1 MSKIENTEFDL
12 LDDEKYVVK
21 PKNCKSV
28 YNTLSLEESIK
39 PDIPFWTDNPNIL
52 MKQDYIFEFFPTEYM
67 TYEQKM
73 NAITRLVILLTFFGF
88 IYSKNQRLLVI
99 SFITLV
105 SIYLIYQNQKYEND
119 KSNIKK
125 MNLESEFE
133 NFSLPN
139 LLSGPAQQALN
150 NSRISYKD
158 PADVFD
164 SPAVNN
170 PFSNVLLTDYDY
182 NPNKKP
188 AAPSYNES
196 VQKDILGQA
205 KQLVSDMNPDQPDIS
220 DKLFSGIGDKL
231 EFEQSMRQFI
241 SNPSTTIP
249 NDQTA
254 FAQYCFGNAISAKE
268 GNLFALARNLN
279 RHVM

>member
-28 YNTLSLEESIK
+28 SNTLSLEDSIK

-52 MKQDYIFEFFPTEYM
+52 MNQDYIFEFFPTEYM

-73 NAITRLVILLTFFGF
+73 NAITRLVIILTFIGF
-88 IYSKNQRLLVI
+88 IYSKNQRLLVV

-119 KSNIKK
+119 KSTIKK
-125 MNLESEFE
+125 MNIESDFE
-133 NFSLPN
+133 NFA
-139 LLSGPAQQALN
+139 SGPAELALQQARDQGKLP
-150 NSRISYKD
+150 YKD
-158 PADVFD
+158 MSEVFD

-188 AAPSYNES
+188 AAPSYNAS
-196 VQKDILGQA
+196 VQQDILGQA
-205 KQLVSDMNPDQPDIS
+205 KQLVSDMHPDQPDIS

-279 RHVM
+279 RHV

>member
-1 MSKIENTEFDL
+1 MSKIENTEIDYM
-12 LDDEKYVVK
+12 DEEKFIVK
-21 PKNCKSV
+21 PKSCKSIS
-28 YNTLSLEESIK
+28 NTLSLEETIK

-52 MKQDYIFEFFPTEYM
+52 LKQEYMFEFFPTEYM

-73 NAITRLVILLTFFGF
+73 NAITRLVIILTVFGF
-88 IYSKNQRLLVI
+88 VYSKNHRLLAI

-105 SIYLIYQNQKYEND
+105 SIYLIYQNQRYEND
-119 KSNIKK
+119 KMAIKK
-125 MNLESEFE
+125 MNLEDGLE
-133 NFSLPN
+133 NFTN
-139 LLSGPAQQALN
+139 NISGPAQQALN
-150 NSRISYKD
+150 DSRIITKD
-158 PADVFD
+158 PTEVFD

-188 AAPSYNES
+188 AAPSYNDS
-196 VQKDILGQA
+196 VQQDILGQA
-205 KQLVSDMNPDQPDIS
+205 KQLVSDMHPDQPDIS
-220 DKLFSGIGDKL
+220 DKLFSGIGDRL

>member
-1 MSKIENTEFDL
+1 MSKVETTEIDYM
-12 LDDEKYVVK
+12 DDEKFVVK
-21 PKNCKSV
+21 PKNCKSIS
-28 YNTLSLEESIK
+28 NSLSLEESIK

-52 MKQDYIFEFFPTEYM
+52 LKQEYMFEFFPTEYM

-73 NAITRLVILLTFFGF
+73 NAISRLVIVLTVFGF
-88 IYSKNQRLLVI
+88 AYSKNHRLLVI

-105 SIYLIYQNQKYEND
+105 SIYLIYQNQRYEND
-119 KSNIKK
+119 KMAIKK
-125 MNLESEFE
+125 MNLEDGIENFE
-133 NFSLPN
+133 NGGI
-139 LLSGPAQQALN
+139 SGPAQQALN
-150 NSRISYKD
+150 DSRIMTKD
-158 PADVFD
+158 PKEVFD

-196 VQKDILGQA
+196 VQQDILGQA
-205 KQLVSDMNPDQPDIS
+205 KQLVSDMHPDQPDIS
-220 DKLFSGIGDKL
+220 DKLFNSIGDRL

-241 SNPSTTIP
+241 SNPATTIP